1 MLARIARRAAAP
13 IMRANNAAAACVVR
27 APVRSFSSAPST
39 PATPFPISPNDPD
52 SELKC
57 GYDSPGNVLE
67 ETMIPPEEQMAD
79 PTNRAFTYFI
89 QGSAAVCYASVG
101 RAAVHKFVQYLSA
114 SADVLA
120 LASLEVEIGGIQEG
134 MSSTVKWRGKPVFI
148 RHRTKKEIDAA
159 VADDSQSLRDQE
171 TDAERVQKPE
181 WVVVVGVCTHLG
193 CVPINGAGEWGGWFC
208 PCHGSHYDTSG
219 RIRKGPA
226 PLNLVVPQYKFLTDT
241 KVLLG

>member
-1 MLARIARRAAAP
+1 MCFLLVIFPDAP
-13 IMRANNAAAACVVR
+13 SSPALSPPACVVR

-134 MSSTVKWRGKPVFI
+134 QQHTQSTE
-148 RHRTKKEIDAA
+148 TKKREKG
-159 VADDSQSLRDQE
+159 E
-171 TDAERVQKPE
+171 ER
-181 WVVVVGVCTHLG
+181 
-193 CVPINGAGEWGGWFC
+193 NGATIG
-208 PCHGSHYDTSG
+208 CH
-219 RIRKGPA
+219 
-226 PLNLVVPQYKFLTDT
+226 
-241 KVLLG
+241 

>member
-1 MLARIARRAAAP
+1 M
-13 IMRANNAAAACVVR
+13 
-27 APVRSFSSAPST
+27 RSFSSAPST

-67 ETMIPPEEQMAD
+67 ETMIPPEEQLAD

-134 MSSTVKWRGKPVFI
+134 
-148 RHRTKKEIDAA
+148 
-159 VADDSQSLRDQE
+159 Q
-171 TDAERVQKPE
+171 
-181 WVVVVGVCTHLG
+181 
-193 CVPINGAGEWGGWFC
+193 
-208 PCHGSHYDTSG
+208 
-219 RIRKGPA
+219 
-226 PLNLVVPQYKFLTDT
+226 
-241 KVLLG
+241 